1 MAQTPQQRKANAAFA
16 KKQEAKMG
24 KPESS
29 LPVKKEKKEKPPI
42 SPFWVYTL
50 IFVVCGGLIFELLR
64 MIAGYF

>member
-1 MAQTPQQRKANAAFA
+1 
-16 KKQEAKMG
+16 MG